1 MPTSRR
7 PTLEDS
13 VEINEKL
20 PYKRYNIFVFA
31 NPRSG
36 GGLAKTFLTDFPAK
50 NSRRVYFSEYNQTVD
65 CAMNFY
71 NVLEGTER

>member
-20 PYKRYNIFVFA
+20 PCKRYNIFVFA

-36 GGLAKTFLTDFPAK
+36 GGLAQSFLTDFPARNNK
-50 NSRRVYFSEYNQTVD
+50 RVYFAEYNQTVD
-65 CAMNFY
+65 CNMNFY